1 MQKVAFDFSKLRGRI
16 IEQYGS
22 CAAFSDVAGFKP
34 GALSMRLNSQTPWK
48 GHEILVVCKMLNIP
62 AEEVSLYFFTQ
73 KFRKV
78 EQ

>member
-1 MQKVAFDFSKLRGRI
+1 MQKVTFDFSKLRGKI

-22 CAAFSDVAGFKP
+22 CAAFSDAAGFKP
-34 GALSMRLNSQTPWK
+34 GALSMRLNNQTPWRAY
-48 GHEILVVCKMLNIP
+48 EILTVCKMLNIP
-62 AEEVSLYFFTQ
+62 AEEVSLYFFAQ

>member
-1 MQKVAFDFSKLRGRI
+1 MQRVIFDFSKLRGRI

-22 CAAFSDVAGFKP
+22 CAAFSAAAGFKH
-34 GALSMRLNSQTPWK
+34 GALSMRLNNQTPWK
-48 GHEILVVCKMLNIP
+48 GHEIHTACEMLGIS